1 MRAIQE
7 EREMET
13 NGLEG
18 LRDLAAS
25 FAVIESSVARS
36 SVRIRDVESGKIAR
50 YQDEINTHYD
60 L

>member
-1 MRAIQE
+1 
-7 EREMET
+7 MET

-25 FAVIESSVARS
+25 FAVTESSVVRS
-36 SVRIRDVESGKIAR
+36 SVRIRDIESGKIASYR
-50 YQDEINTHYD
+50 DAINTQYD